1 MSTVNHPKHYS
12 GTKVECIDA
21 IESAIS
27 NKNGIE
33 GFYVGQIIKYIWR
46 FDQKNEIEDL
56 EKARWYLNR
65 LIKIK
70 NKTSAKNAKEEK

>member
-1 MSTVNHPKHYS
+1 MNTVNHPRHYS

-21 IESAIS
+21 IESAI
-27 NKNGIE
+27 KNGIE

-70 NKTSAKNAKEEK
+70 NKTYAKNTKEEM